1 MSEMPEAKMKKFL
14 IVITMLLASMVGYAQ
29 TPLEKA
35 EMTTVLLSVEGFG
48 GGWRGSGVLIDS
60 QTVLTCAH
68 MVQSKDDDLW
78 VYIYPGDK
86 VVKGIPS
93 AGNIGKDLAF
103 IELATPV
110 ILPSYAVFS
119 ASSTVGEPIR
129 VIGNTGG
136 VMHWFVTSG
145 VVSSYEHNFILT
157 DAVIHGGNSG
167 GPWING
173 RGEVIAMTDWGIDG
187 QNISGGIS
195 AKDALEFIN
204 NVRHPKPGM
213 FRKDADA
220 TLTKYK

>member
-1 MSEMPEAKMKKFL
+1 MKKFL
-14 IVITMLLASMVGYAQ
+14 IIVIMLLAPMTGYAK
-29 TPLEKA
+29 TPLETA
-35 EMTTVLLSVEGFG
+35 ETATVLLSVEGFE

-60 QTVLTCAH
+60 HTVLTCAH
-68 MVQSKDDDLW
+68 MVQGKNDNLW
-78 VYIYPGDK
+78 VYIYPGNQ

-93 AGNIGKDLAF
+93 AGNIGKDLAL
-103 IELATPV
+103 IELVTPV
-110 ILPSYAVFS
+110 VLPSYAIFS

-145 VVSSYEHNFILT
+145 VVSSYENNFILT

-173 RGEVIAMTDWGIDG
+173 SGEVIALTDWGLDG

-195 AKDALEFIN
+195 ATDALDFIN

-213 FRKDADA
+213 FHKDEDA